1 MKKVN
6 DPAKKKLAAKNMRA
20 LETSLWPARKRLA
33 VKNQNDPELRGRDN
47 DTAMRELASKTRS
60 ALEARIRPARKRLAV
75 KHSDDSDLHVL
86 PRPAGGVLLCSE
98 GPRQADET
106 QFQEGI
112 TDMLKEV
119 ASLPV

>member
-1 MKKVN
+1 MN

-98 GPRQADET
+98 APRQADET
-106 QFQEGI
+106 QFQKVM